1 MIVQKDKETK
11 LNWIMIRL
19 TATKNVIY
27 TGVLVKG
34 KTEAKNF
41 GNKEENV
48 SVTAGKLEKKEWKKN
63 TLKIRFEKE
72 EEGKKLLKV
81 I

>member
-1 MIVQKDKETK
+1 M
-11 LNWIMIRL
+11 
-19 TATKNVIY
+19 
-27 TGVLVKG
+27 KG

-48 SVTAGKLEKKEWKKN
+48 SVTAGRLEKKEWKKN

-72 EEGKKLLKV
+72 EEGKTLLKV
-81 I
+81 VE